1 MSSFLIFF
9 VTLALYHTASK
20 NSIETPAALCPRNFS
35 FDTEGVFRYDRKTS
49 KLDSRAAGAKGPA
62 VRKVRA
68 PQGKDNG

>member
-1 MSSFLIFF
+1 MTIGWEYGKIPY
-9 VTLALYHTASK
+9 A
-20 NSIETPAALCPRNFS
+20 
-35 FDTEGVFRYDRKTS
+35 S